1 MRETYQIEPGR
12 TVTVTIETSDGP
24 AERLYTAREVGDLQ
38 ASEAE
43 LVAAP
48 LRAEIN
54 ALKNRVETVGRARRE
69 AEEKLAQ
76 LPTELDWAAVRAERD
91 AANQRAIRM
100 ERKLDQERQR
110 RASELALV
118 EGQRDNALD
127 RTRELERLLAL
138 GAAREDAL
146 EIRVRGL
153 LGELAGAEGRVQ
165 ALETKVRNYDQD
177 RHSERDRADKNR
189 EWAERAELRVAQMA
203 EEKRDALA
211 GLADQ
216 LGKVIGAVHG
226 HEVSTA
232 LQRTNYESAWEYQI
246 MAGAIRNVRRVVGS
260 PTPPTVSDETP
271 SQA

>member
-1 MRETYQIEPGR
+1 MRETYQIEAGQ
-12 TVTVTIETSDGP
+12 TVTVTIETSGG
-24 AERLYTAREVGDLQ
+24 V

-43 LVAAP
+43 V
-48 LRAEIN
+48 N
-54 ALKNRVETVGRARRE
+54 ALKTRLENVSRARRE

-91 AANQRAIRM
+91 AANQRAVRL
-100 ERKLDQERQR
+100 ERELTRRTEERDERERARADQEAR
-110 RASELALV
+110 V
-118 EGQRDNALD
+118 
-127 RTRELERLLAL
+127 RELERLLAL

-177 RHSERDRADKNR
+177 RHSERDRAESNR
-189 EWAERAELRVAQMA
+189 EWAERAEARLARMA
-203 EEKRDALA
+203 EEKRDAMA

-226 HEVSTA
+226 YEITQA
-232 LQRTNYESAWEYQI
+232 LQNVGGFSPWSAQVL
-246 MAGAIRNVRRVVGS
+246 ANAVRAVRRVVGS

>member
-48 LRAEIN
+48 LRTEIN
-54 ALKNRVETVGRARRE
+54 ALKNRLETVGRARRE

-76 LPTELDWAAVRAERD
+76 LPTELDWAAVRGERD
-91 AANQRAIRM
+91 AANQRAVRL
-100 ERKLDQERQR
+100 ER
-110 RASELALV
+110 ELARRT
-118 EGQRDNALD
+118 EERDERERARAGQEARVQ
-127 RTRELERLLAL
+127 ELERLLAL
-138 GAAREDAL
+138 SVAREDAL
-146 EIRVRGL
+146 EIKVNGL
-153 LGELAGAEGRVQ
+153 MGELAGAEGRVR
-165 ALETKVRNYDQD
+165 ALDEKVRLYDED
-177 RHSERDRADKNR
+177 RRTERDRADKNR

-203 EEKRDALA
+203 EEKRDAVA
-211 GLADQ
+211 ALADQ

-226 HEVSTA
+226 FEVSTA
-232 LQRTNYESAWEYQI
+232 LQRTHYESAWEYQI

-260 PTPPTVSDETP
+260 PTPPATSDGPT